1 MAEKKWEH
9 PPKAKRKTEKHV
21 AVCQDCLKL
30 STDKGM
36 TDYMYFYVDR
46 GNHLSLECID
56 CVDKLNLKIVRP
68 YREQPKSKG
77 RPKGS
82 KNTKKKTND

>member
-1 MAEKKWEH
+1 MTEKKWEY
-9 PPKAKRKTEKHV
+9 PPKEKRKIEKTV
-21 AVCQDCLKL
+21 AVCQTCLKL

-46 GNHLSLECID
+46 GNHCSLECID
-56 CVDKLNLKIVRP
+56 CIEKFNLKISRP